1 MGREQRGGSL
11 SRNRDRHRSPRARTT
26 QRSVHPRTP
35 PALLPSAS
43 AQGCDPVCGLIV
55 ALVKKPKF
63 RSLPICF
70 HLNSPGPLVGL
81 IRREQISAF
90 CISRRDRD
98 NQSFIGQLGSRKINA
113 EHSCHLSFGRH
124 RTLQCT
130 GLGPTIALAWRST
143 LIKIKMPALTSAIS
157 AACRP
162 APPLRPVPQMPG
174 AHEARHDD
182 PNLCVLLLAL
192 PRALSQPELCP
203 QLRAWLPFRVW
214 GHPRK
219 GKGRRAKASRSAP
232 LCFVAGSARARN
244 REKNSDWL

>member
-1 MGREQRGGSL
+1 MNG
-11 SRNRDRHRSPRARTT
+11 
-26 QRSVHPRTP
+26 
-35 PALLPSAS
+35 PADYA
-43 AQGCDPVCGLIV
+43 A
-55 ALVKKPKF
+55 KH
-63 RSLPICF
+63 CF
-70 HLNSPGPLVGL
+70 SK
-81 IRREQISAF
+81 RRWRL
-90 CISRRDRD
+90 RR
-98 NQSFIGQLGSRKINA
+98 
-113 EHSCHLSFGRH
+113 CV
-124 RTLQCT
+124 
-130 GLGPTIALAWRST
+130 
-143 LIKIKMPALTSAIS
+143 PALTSAIS

-244 REKNSDWL
+244 REKNPIGSEQIPQCRILNIGRETARGRFLSENQTRCVVQYG

>member
-1 MGREQRGGSL
+1 MQTGGAHLPFFL
-11 SRNRDRHRSPRARTT
+11 SRGYPGGFGGGLGHPRAAITLDPRG
-26 QRSVHPRTP
+26 RSRFRDCNFEGPAAPPPREKGRARPATP
-35 PALLPSAS
+35 YSFEECAAARRCAGRGLSAVVPRRLDTRRLTG
-43 AQGCDPVCGLIV
+43 AIADAAAP
-55 ALVKKPKF
+55 
-63 RSLPICF
+63 
-70 HLNSPGPLVGL
+70 HLN
-81 IRREQISAF
+81 Q
-90 CISRRDRD
+90 
-98 NQSFIGQLGSRKINA
+98 
-113 EHSCHLSFGRH
+113 
-124 RTLQCT
+124 
-130 GLGPTIALAWRST
+130 
-143 LIKIKMPALTSAIS
+143 IKMPALTSAIY

-232 LCFVAGSARARN
+232 LCFVAGSDERGTAQKIPIGSEQIPQCRILNIGRETARGRFLSEN
-244 REKNSDWL
+244 QSRCVVQYG